1 MSDSLLQIAQNEA
14 IRNKV
19 LKVQKKNEIEKQQK
33 EKDILQQDN
42 LIQLL
47 GGIVLLIFLFLLGLF
62 FCKKDG
68 EA

>member
-33 EKDILQQDN
+33 RKIYFSK
-42 LIQLL
+42 IT
-47 GGIVLLIFLFLLGLF
+47 
-62 FCKKDG
+62 
-68 EA
+68 

>member
-47 GGIVLLIFLFLLGLF
+47 GGIVLLF
-62 FCKKDG
+62 FISFGAVFAKDG